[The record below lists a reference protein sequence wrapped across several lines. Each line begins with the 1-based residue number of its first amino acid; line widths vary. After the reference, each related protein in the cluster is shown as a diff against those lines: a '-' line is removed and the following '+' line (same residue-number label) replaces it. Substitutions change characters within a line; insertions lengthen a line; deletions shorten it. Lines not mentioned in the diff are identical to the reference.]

1 MSTRMELGEDH
12 AVFEAIACVEFAI
25 NGLRNRDLLAKLHPG
40 QHTREQRRRLSAR
53 TGRKLRL
60 LRAHGIIR
68 KVSRSHRYTVTAKG
82 REILSAILHAH
93 DASVDQLVR
102 MAA

>member
-1 MSTRMELGEDH
+1 MRY
-12 AVFEAIACVEFAI
+12 C
-25 NGLRNRDLLAKLHPG
+25 
-40 QHTREQRRRLSAR
+40 
-53 TGRKLRL
+53 
-60 LRAHGIIR
+60 IIR
-68 KVSRSHRYTVTAKG
+68 KVNRSHRYTVTAKG